1 MEKYKSDMID
11 TLLKLLSFDG
21 EQRDA
26 LPGAPFGQG
35 NLDALLFTLD
45 LCKKFGFEVKNLD
58 GYAGVAD
65 IGEGE
70 PFGILGHLDT
80 VPVGDGWTHN
90 PYGELTDG
98 VIYGRG
104 ALDDR
109 GPVLACIYAVKALL
123 DEGLTP
129 KRKIRLIFGCNEET
143 GWACIDH
150 FNKVERMPDEGFSP
164 DADFPVI
171 NCEKGI
177 AHFTYEKEFASDIK
191 ISGGT
196 RPNVVPALA
205 TAKIPMNDDNLKVV
219 IASGLKYTTEDGQIV
234 VTATGKAA
242 HAAFPTLG
250 ENAIIKLLKALS
262 PLSADLKNLY
272 DAFAETDGSGAGLNL
287 SDEVSGAL
295 TVNLGIIETIGG
307 KLKFTI
313 DIRYPVTVTETQLIN
328 IIDNCLPC
336 YVASY
341 SRFQK
346 PLYVDKNDR
355 LVTTLLDTYNDVTGE
370 KLSPITIGG
379 GTYARSLKKGVAF
392 GPEFPGVVSTIH
404 MPEERVPVSDL
415 MKFANIYKEA
425 IKRLCF

>member
-1 MEKYKSDMID
+1 MEKYKAEMINS
-11 TLLKLLSFDG
+11 LLKLLSFDG

-26 LPGAPFGQG
+26 MPGAPFGQG
-35 NLDALLFTLD
+35 NLDALNYTLD
-45 LCKKFGFEVKNLD
+45 LCKSFGFSVKNLD

-80 VPVGDGWTHN
+80 VPVGDGWIHN

-98 VIYGRG
+98 IIYGRG
-104 ALDDR
+104 TLDDR
-109 GPVLACIYAVKALL
+109 GPMLACVYAVKALL
-123 DEGLTP
+123 DEGLVP

-150 FNKVERMPDEGFSP
+150 FNKVESMPDEGFSP

-177 AHFTYEKEFASDIK
+177 AHLTYEKEFSDDIK
-191 ISGGT
+191 IMGGT
-196 RPNVVPALA
+196 RPNVVPAA
-205 TAKIPMNDDNLKVV
+205 AEARIKMTDNNLKVV
-219 IASGLKYTTEDGQIV
+219 INSGLSYKIDSDCII
-234 VTATGKAA
+234 VTAKGKAA

-250 ENAIIKLLKALS
+250 DNAVIKLLRALS
-262 PLSADLKNLY
+262 PLSADLNDLY
-272 DAFAETDGSGAGLNL
+272 NAFSETDGSGAGLNL
-287 SDEVSGAL
+287 SDDVSGAL
-295 TVNLGIIETIGG
+295 TVNLGIIETVGG

-313 DIRYPVTVTETQLIN
+313 DIRYPVTVAETKLID

-336 YVASY
+336 YVVAD
-341 SRFQK
+341 SRFQQ
-346 PLYVDKNDR
+346 PLYVDKNDT
-355 LVTTLLDTYNDVTGE
+355 LVITLLDTYNDVTGE
-370 KLSPITIGG
+370 HLAPITIGG
-379 GTYARSLKKGVAF
+379 GTYARALKKGVAF

-404 MPEERVPVSDL
+404 MPEEQVPVADF
-415 MKFANIYKEA
+415 MKFTTIYKEA